1 MVVHSKFS
9 DVSSSNG
16 YYEDVEVQE
25 QFYDA
30 IAADSS
36 SSEDEDSDDSNDPDK
51 KVFYFSPL
59 LLIRDKV
66 QSERFREGQ
75 KCDLWSNLNHFHESI
90 LLKRSRIDT
99 YVSSTS
105 GQESEAEECLM
116 GNRKLSFEA
125 NFRSSVYKILFENM
139 QWSICYHQNPEVF

>member
-1 MVVHSKFS
+1 MLQKLFMMWLFQCQLHFLVHHYSGLKEYIGANPALKNESTTVVVHSKFS

-51 KVFYFSPL
+51 KVFYFSPYFSL
-59 LLIRDKV
+59 EIKFSLKGLEKDKSV
-66 QSERFREGQ
+66 
-75 KCDLWSNLNHFHESI
+75 
-90 LLKRSRIDT
+90 T
-99 YVSSTS
+99 YD
-105 GQESEAEECLM
+105 Q
-116 GNRKLSFEA
+116 
-125 NFRSSVYKILFENM
+125 I
-139 QWSICYHQNPEVF
+139 